1 VISGRKHPDAP
12 IRRSRAADVAARSV
26 PGLSRRGWLFSTA
39 WTILLAGVAAPLLAQ
54 MESNSDLDREYKIK
68 AAYLYQFGRY
78 VQWPSTAFPDDGAPL
93 VIGILGRDPFAELLD
108 EIARTKQIEGRP
120 IVVRRFASME
130 KLGSCHILFVASSLT
145 PDETA
150 VAIKKTR
157 GTPVLIVG
165 DNLEFADRGGTIGF
179 FVEQNR
185 VRFAINTEVAKQ
197 GQFKISS
204 KLLSLAKLVG
214 ALETR

>member
-1 VISGRKHPDAP
+1 VISGQKHPNAP
-12 IRRSRAADVAARSV
+12 TPRRRFVAAAARTT
-26 PGLSRRGWLFSTA
+26 PELSRRGLLFSMA
-39 WTILLAGVAAPLLAQ
+39 WAILLAGGVTPLRAQ
-54 MESNSDLDREYKIK
+54 IEGDPDPGREYKIK

-78 VQWPSTAFPDDGAPL
+78 VQWPSTAFSDVRAPL
-93 VIGILGRDPFAELLD
+93 VIGVLGTDPLAELLD

-120 IVVRRFASME
+120 IVVRRFPSME
-130 KLGSCHILFVASSLT
+130 KFGPCHILFVASSLSRE
-145 PDETA
+145 ETA
-150 VAIKKTR
+150 AAIKKTR
-157 GTPVLIVG
+157 GTPVLVVG
-165 DNLEFADRGGTIGF
+165 DNPEFADRGGVIGF

-197 GQFKISS
+197 GQLKISS